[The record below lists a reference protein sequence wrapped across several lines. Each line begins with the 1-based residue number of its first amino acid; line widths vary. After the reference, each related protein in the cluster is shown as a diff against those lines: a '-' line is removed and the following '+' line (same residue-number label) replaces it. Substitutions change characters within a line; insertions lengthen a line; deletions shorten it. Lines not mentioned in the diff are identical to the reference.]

1 MALSAAPGIK
11 AAIPKMA
18 KERLRIAIQKSG
30 RLTDKSLDLLSRC
43 GLDFARSKDAL
54 FCFGRNMPVD
64 LLLVRDDDIPGF
76 LAEGICD
83 VGLVGDNVAAEK
95 ACASFFSGKPSQ
107 AKTVQ
112 RVRGLGYGACRL
124 SIALPQEYAYHHLG
138 DLQGMTLATSYP
150 ALLQKFL
157 DEQEIEAR
165 VIYLSGSVEIAP
177 RLGTADG
184 ICDLVSSGA
193 TLAANRLQEVHTLLE
208 SEAALYQ
215 RDLSAE
221 TKKQNILNV
230 LLQRLNSVL
239 QVSASKYVMLHAP
252 ASQVA
257 AITQILPAA
266 ESPTVLPLEGT
277 TQRVAVHT
285 LCRENVLWEHLEQ
298 LKAIGASAILV
309 LPVEKML
316 A

>member
-1 MALSAAPGIK
+1 VSD
-11 AAIPKMA
+11 
-18 KERLRIAIQKSG
+18 RLRIAIQKSG
-30 RLTDKSLDLLSRC
+30 RLTEQSLELLRRC

-64 LLLVRDDDIPGF
+64 LLLVRDDDIPGL

-83 VGLVGDNVAAEK
+83 VGMVGDNVVTEK
-95 ACASFFSGKPSQ
+95 LGPTSGTT
-107 AKTVQ
+107 AIG
-112 RVRGLGYGACRL
+112 RIRGLGYGHCRL
-124 SIALPQEYAYHHLG
+124 SIALPSSVPYRSPA
-138 DLQGMTLATSYP
+138 DLNGMTLATSYP
-150 ALLQKFL
+150 KLLQRFL
-157 DEQEIEAR
+157 DENALNTR
-165 VIYLSGSVEIAP
+165 VIFLSGSVEIAP

-193 TLAANRLQEVHTLLE
+193 TLAANQLREVYTLLE

-215 RDLSAE
+215 RDLAQSPKIQA
-221 TKKQNILNV
+221 ILDRV
-230 LLQRLNSVL
+230 LQRLDSVL
-239 QVSASKYVMLHAP
+239 KVDASKYVMLHAP
-252 ASQVA
+252 VDKLA
-257 AITQILPAA
+257 AISDILPAA
-266 ESPTVLPLEGT
+266 ESPTIMPLSGT
-277 TQRVAVHT
+277 KDRVAMHT

>member
-1 MALSAAPGIK
+1 MTD
-11 AAIPKMA
+11 
-18 KERLRIAIQKSG
+18 RLKIAIQKSG
-30 RLTDKSLDLLSRC
+30 RLTDKSLELLSRC
-43 GLDFARSKDAL
+43 GLDFARSKDEL

-83 VGLVGDNVAAEK
+83 VGLVGDNVAMEKQLAEPDTDSSH
-95 ACASFFSGKPSQ
+95 SF
-107 AKTVQ
+107 T
-112 RVRGLGYGACRL
+112 RLRGLGYGSCRL
-124 SIALPQEYAYHHLG
+124 SIALPAETAYRTPQ
-138 DLQGMTLATSYP
+138 DLNGMTLATSYP
-150 ALLQKFL
+150 ALLRAFL
-157 DEQEIEAR
+157 EKNKVQAR
-165 VIYLSGSVEIAP
+165 TVFLSGSVEIAP

-193 TLAANRLQEVHTLLE
+193 TLAANRLREVETLLE

-215 RDLSAE
+215 RDLTGQAE
-221 TKKQNILNV
+221 KQQWLDRLV
-230 LLQRLNSVL
+230 QRLDSVL
-239 QVSASKYVMLHAP
+239 KVNESKYVMLHAP
-252 ASQVA
+252 VDQLD
-257 AITQILPAA
+257 AITAILPAA
-266 ESPTVLPLEGT
+266 ESPTVLPLGGT
-277 TQRVAVHT
+277 EQRVAVHT

>member
-1 MALSAAPGIK
+1 MTD
-11 AAIPKMA
+11 
-18 KERLRIAIQKSG
+18 RLKIAIQKSG
-30 RLTDKSLDLLSRC
+30 RLTDKSLELLSRC
-43 GLDFARSKDAL
+43 GLDFARSKDEL

-83 VGLVGDNVAAEK
+83 VGLVGDNVAMEKQLAEPDTDSSR
-95 ACASFFSGKPSQ
+95 SF
-107 AKTVQ
+107 T
-112 RVRGLGYGACRL
+112 RLRGLGYGSCRL
-124 SIALPQEYAYHHLG
+124 SIALPAETAYRTPQ
-138 DLQGMTLATSYP
+138 DLNGMTLATSYP
-150 ALLQKFL
+150 ALLRAFL
-157 DEQEIEAR
+157 ENNKVQAR
-165 VIYLSGSVEIAP
+165 TVFLSGSVEIAP

-193 TLAANRLQEVHTLLE
+193 TLAANRLREVETLLE

-215 RDLSAE
+215 RDLTGQAE
-221 TKKQNILNV
+221 KQQWLDRLV
-230 LLQRLNSVL
+230 QRLDSVL
-239 QVSASKYVMLHAP
+239 KVNESKYVMLHAP
-252 ASQVA
+252 VDQLD
-257 AITQILPAA
+257 AITAILPAA
-266 ESPTVLPLEGT
+266 ESPTVLPLGGT
-277 TQRVAVHT
+277 EQRVAVHT